1 MSSDSDKKESVE
13 EVESTTESA
22 SEESENSEISV
33 KTDELEGIDEEKI
46 DKSLD
51 EVSNVIHDLLNEP
64 NYEDTDEKV
73 EQVMTESET
82 KVEIIEEPTKEEPEP
97 VAAEPEPEEKSESTK
112 KFGKFTGFFKKKK
125 ESQEVEEPLVE
136 ETPEP
141 VAEEPEIQLDVVPEE
156 KIPDNVVES
165 ILEPV
170 EVKAQYSSDK
180 KYTFDEFID
189 ERILISRDAFGKKEM
204 KIKVLEVSD
213 EKSPTAWK
221 LGDRVKV
228 NKILVTVKHLDSQ
241 EIEEG
246 EFDIQSIEQELA
258 KERHYSSTNRWVPTN
273 DIKNGY
279 VTGSRHT
286 SLISDAIALEY
297 IVF

>member
-1 MSSDSDKKESVE
+1 MSSDSEKKEPVE
-13 EVESTTESA
+13 EVESTTEST

-33 KTDELEGIDEEKI
+33 KIDDSEGIDEEKI

-82 KVEIIEEPTKEEPEP
+82 KVEIIEEPAKEEPEP
-97 VAAEPEPEEKSESTK
+97 VAAEPEEKSESK

-136 ETPEP
+136 ETPES